1 MRLEHLCD
9 FEGAFTSVGAL
20 VRPFGTE
27 EGGGYSEGEGR
38 FSGARLS
45 GSARW
50 SNFPRRRS
58 DGAMQPNM
66 RGVITT
72 PDGASVLFTFRGLTV
87 WTGGP
92 NDGAGN
98 QLFHVTFMADDERYR
113 WLNNA
118 VCVMEGKLDP
128 TIAPGRGSL
137 GASHI
142 YMLVNDLLA

>member
-9 FEGAFTSVGAL
+9 FEGIFTSAPAL

-38 FSGARLS
+38 FSGPRLS
-45 GSARW
+45 GAAHW
-50 SNFPRRRS
+50 SNFPHRRS
-58 DGAMQPNM
+58 DGAMLPDM
-66 RGVITT
+66 RGSITT
-72 PDGASVLFTFRGLTV
+72 PEGAYVLFTFQGLTV
-87 WTGGP
+87 WTGP
-92 NDGAGN
+92 AGN

-118 VCVMEGKLDP
+118 VCVMEGKIDA

-137 GASHI
+137 GASHVYI
-142 YMLVNDLLA
+142 LVNELMA